1 MEVELLPQRKTDL
14 TAPFQSI
21 NNTAYLTGFSRGYIR
36 DGCKSGTIPHVM
48 CGQEYRVNVPL
59 FLQQLETESAA
70 STKKTLTGGCS
81 ASEGGDR
88 NGNGQLSLPFPILPQ
103 AYTPVKQKGV
113 SGPELVR

>member
-1 MEVELLPQRKTDL
+1 MPRRTFDPN
-14 TAPFQSI
+14 APYQSI

-70 STKKTLTGGCS
+70 STKKALTGGCS
-81 ASEGGDR
+81 ASKGGDG
-88 NGNGQLSLPFPILPQ
+88 NGNGAVVSSYSHFTTGIHPGQ
-103 AYTPVKQKGV
+103 AERGEQP
-113 SGPELVR
+113 